1 MSFAATTRASV
12 YRGTTTNPL
21 GDDVDDNT
29 TPVLGLEDI
38 RASLIERM
46 RTVMDPASG
55 ERRTVRY
62 CVGRLSPD
70 VVIAQGDRIRDNVT
84 GHLYALDEFT
94 LTPRTIGGQSA
105 LVLDLRIL

>member
-1 MSFAATTRASV
+1 MSFAATTRASI
-12 YRGTTTNPL
+12 YRGTSETPL
-21 GDDVDDNT
+21 GDNVDDNT

-38 RASLIERM
+38 RASLIERDRM
-46 RTVMDPASG
+46 VMDPATG

-70 VVIAQGDRIRDNVT
+70 VVVTRGDRIKDNRN
-84 GHLYALDEFT
+84 GRLYAVDEFT
-94 LTPRTIGGQSA
+94 LTSRTIGGSSA